1 MKAVKNGA
9 FCSHLTH
16 QVYLFIA
23 FKDLLVLLDLERSQK
38 VDLGRCRFLG
48 PIRSLRLEGK
58 GFQRGVN
65 DHLLMGNSCEK
76 THSQLIRLNQVPV
89 VGHGEGTS

>member
-1 MKAVKNGA
+1 M
-9 FCSHLTH
+9 
-16 QVYLFIA
+16 QVSRANSIA
-23 FKDLLVLLDLERSQK
+23 A
-38 VDLGRCRFLG
+38 
-48 PIRSLRLEGK
+48 LREGK